1 MNANNNPSLPSN
13 LSRISADAYDAC
25 VIAEENLDWLNTLVD
40 VARKELLNDNPAVA
54 KTLLDIASYL
64 ATEQQ
69 GYFAEQAKIFEHQL

>member
-1 MNANNNPSLPSN
+1 MNANHNPSLPSN

-40 VARKELLNDNPAVA
+40 VARKEFNDNPAVA

-64 ATEQQ
+64 SIQQ
-69 GYFAEQAKIFEHQL
+69 QSYFAEQAKIFERQL